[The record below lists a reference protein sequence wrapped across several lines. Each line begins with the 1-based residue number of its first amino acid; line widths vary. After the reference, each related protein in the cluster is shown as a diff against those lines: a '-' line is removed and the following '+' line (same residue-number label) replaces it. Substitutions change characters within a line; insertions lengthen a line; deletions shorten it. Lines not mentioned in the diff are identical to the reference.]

1 MTDDEIRKKLIA
13 GDEQFFDQLID
24 QYSKLLWAVAAT
36 ILTVN
41 NSSQKM
47 DIEEVIS
54 DVFLRLWQQPQ
65 KYNPQRGSLKSY
77 LVIMT
82 KSLAL
87 NKLKGKRRH
96 QHEDIVEINELS
108 LSEAAQ
114 KDEEIAWQDLYDAV
128 MKLEEP
134 TRRILIMRFFYE
146 MRPSEIQ
153 TQLGL
158 SSKEVDNRLYRGK
171 KKLHEFLEYQNFI
184 NEVNSYE

>member
-1 MTDDEIRKKLIA
+1 MTDEEVKTKLLA

-36 ILTVN
+36 ILTVK
-41 NSSQKM
+41 NSNQQM

-54 DVFLRLWQQPQ
+54 DVFLRLWQQPE
-65 KYNPQRGSLKSY
+65 KYKPKKGSLKSY

-96 QHEDIVEINELS
+96 QHEDIGEVNELY
-108 LSEAAQ
+108 LSETAQ
-114 KDEEIAWQDLYDAV
+114 KDEDIAWQDLYDAV

-146 MRPSEIQ
+146 MKPSEIQ
-153 TQLGL
+153 KQLGL

-171 KKLHEFLEYQNFI
+171 KKLHEFLEYQDFI
-184 NEVNSYE
+184 NEVNSCE